1 MTGGSASGHLTVAL
15 HEVVNLAPFVT
26 SFSARL
32 MASWQLYSRR
42 VLWVVMQCNYIEPN
56 LMNQVN
62 VSPARLTSLPSDL
75 LSLGAGQTEAFTL
88 CTIKSS
94 KGRKKSKTCACYY
107 SQSRMYWFVMSYCR
121 LFLNG
126 FGKQSVQMNQ
136 LISQSKLN
144 NVFPKLHGAWK

>member
-1 MTGGSASGHLTVAL
+1 MNKNSLLFKYNQTSNEDVVPYSVFWSPWLPQSEVMTGGSASGHLTVAL

-42 VLWVVMQCNYIEPN
+42 VLWVVMRCNYIEPN

-94 KGRKKSKTCACYY
+94 KGRKNLKHAPVITA
-107 SQSRMYWFVMSYCR
+107 
-121 LFLNG
+121 
-126 FGKQSVQMNQ
+126 NQ
-136 LISQSKLN
+136 ECTDL
-144 NVFPKLHGAWK
+144 